1 MQLLSSLTAYVE
13 AGVDEAGRGPLAG
26 PVYAAAVILPSDVE
40 IPGLDDS
47 KKLSE
52 KKRYE
57 LRPVIEAI
65 ASDFSVAYVDN
76 ATIDKINIL
85 NATYLAMHKA
95 LDGLKKIPEYIL
107 VDGNRFK
114 PYKNIPFRCIVK
126 GDGKFLSIAA
136 ASVLAKTYRDDF
148 MNNIA
153 KEFPQYGWEKNKGYG
168 TKGHFQ
174 AIEKYGLT
182 PYHRRS
188 FLTKFLFKLDL

>member
-57 LRPVIEAI
+57 LSPVIEAI

>member
-1 MQLLSSLTAYVE
+1 
-13 AGVDEAGRGPLAG
+13 
-26 PVYAAAVILPSDVE
+26 
-40 IPGLDDS
+40 
-47 KKLSE
+47 
-52 KKRYE
+52 
-57 LRPVIEAI
+57 
-65 ASDFSVAYVDN
+65 VAYVDN

-168 TKGHFQ
+168 TKEHFQ